1 MYGFIEKWLAD
12 IIGVNYEPFELNS
25 GGSAALIDRVE
36 FDKIKSALTVLWRE
50 DNSRDELRP
59 CAINSDVHGIRVL
72 FHKYWSNE
80 EVLNG
85 LTDGPTKQTPQIIA
99 FIEEP
104 RFDGESFKERIVNAY
119 NNINDEGNR
128 IAGGGNI
135 GITIAGNTVTTLLD
149 VNVPGSFLNLTPD
162 ANTDPIEDILDI
174 PYNADEVATPVSE
187 ELEKEG
193 EVVPVEVHTPTQ
205 EELFITYME
214 NDLSRYTTR
223 KNGYTSPEKLKNVMI
238 IGDSVRPDPGLI
250 TSLADDLDKNI
261 FVFVDQKRISDF
273 KQIKKKF
280 KFSKISEHSLIILMN
295 PYVHNGFEILP
306 TSNRYG
312 LSGPV
317 CLGEEITQLY
327 CLTGSNVKNFIR
339 SDETLTDEE
348 VKEKIDNLENN
359 PTLSVYS
366 KFDEIFKDT
375 CTNIVWA
382 LKDRCFIHLTFS
394 ISVGKNDK
402 VFEKCITELG
412 KRFGKKI
419 SVDEMKQI
427 DREYQNEILEKN
439 KEKYVE
445 FAISSSKE
453 IINEFRTQFEK
464 EKQSY
469 DEHLSKAMEHG
480 KLMQRFADQIEA
492 FDEEEFSSKQKAKA
506 LESYQETIKIPGVLS
521 INIKD
526 QIVNVYTK
534 NIYAQDDRTEK
545 FHDIGTFH
553 ILIGMMSNSYS
564 QSKTVQIINTKHQI
578 NGMHLNMQAPHV
590 FEDGRICHGSL
601 ATGMVE
607 AYKKRDLFQLVYQL
621 ILFLQD
627 ANTDDSAGKYID
639 KWPEVPKE
647 VANGELSFE
656 EEEYQQPSEVELR
669 FDSMLAEA
677 LPIHTTS

>member
-1 MYGFIEKWLAD
+1 MYSFIEKWLAD

-59 CAINSDVHGIRVL
+59 CAINSDVHGIKIL

-99 FIEEP
+99 FIGEP
-104 RFDGESFKERIVNAY
+104 RFNGESFKERIVNAY
-119 NNINDEGNR
+119 NNINDNSNR

-135 GITIAGNTVTTLLD
+135 GVTIAGDTVTI
-149 VNVPGSFLNLTPD
+149 NNRIANGGNIGVPIAGFD
-162 ANTDPIEDILDI
+162 APLGV
-174 PYNADEVATPVSE
+174 PYNANEEAIPVNEEQKEEEEVI
-187 ELEKEG
+187 
-193 EVVPVEVHTPTQ
+193 PVEVHTPTQ
-205 EELFITYME
+205 EELFILYME
-214 NDLSRYTTR
+214 NDFSIYTTR

-250 TSLADDLDKNI
+250 TSLADNLDKNI

-273 KQIKKKF
+273 TQIKKKF
-280 KFSKISEHSLIILMN
+280 KFSKISEHSLIILIN
-295 PYVHNGFEILP
+295 PSVHNGFEILP
-306 TSNRYG
+306 DGNNSG
-312 LSGPV
+312 LSGSV

-327 CLTGSNVKNFIR
+327 CLAGSNVKNFIR